1 SCCVFYDLLL
11 AESIVKEKLAAC
23 VNRVPEELGI
33 GGINSVILVYNSAMA
48 NKKDKALRSSI
59 SMRDIIYEQEEQI
72 ELGSRQ
78 SRLISSMKKSR
89 GLKGGSMVNII
100 GELEDTASSPSQT
113 PLVLHTNDDG
123 PALAPQANDND
134 RPATKRKRGPTKCLK
149 THGLS
154 YEDRLPIRLNKYG
167 QPIGCN
173 RAKLSSHLGTLVRN
187 ARLAPLT
194 YTSWHGLKDNW
205 EDLWEATI
213 EKFDIGVLGKAW
225 VFKTLGSSWRTYKSR
240 LKTQYFKENMSLAYN
255 MKNCPRTVPLD
266 HWKILIQFWSLDMI
280 KEQSKKNKASRA
292 KNTSQHTTGSKTFAE
307 IREEEAMKNPDRR
320 EPSRVNMF
328 FLTHKPRDGKSMS
341 EGTSKI
347 FLELEDAIA
356 SHPEKLES
364 TNQDDILSQ
373 VLGKDQPSRVRT
385 YGRGVVA
392 SNLWGPKSQFE
403 TERLIEEVKE
413 NAQAE
418 IQNIQQKMQEE
429 METKLQERMEAMK
442 SQMLYG
448 FNIFLNQLQ
457 KNLPG
462 VEILNLS
469 FMSTTLYEKEV
480 EATATTHHEI
490 TAATEKE
497 VLSNSKSASR
507 NILESSTITEG
518 VSKSQAKLLPRTKK
532 NVIVSPKQKQ

>member
-1 SCCVFYDLLL
+1 MGNK
-11 AESIVKEKLAAC
+11 KEKT
-23 VNRVPEELGI
+23 
-33 GGINSVILVYNSAMA
+33 
-48 NKKDKALRSSI
+48 LRSSI

-72 ELGSRQ
+72 GLGPRQ
-78 SRLISSMKKSR
+78 SRLISTVKKSR
-89 GLKGGSMVNII
+89 RLKGGSMVNII

-113 PLVLHTNDDG
+113 PLVPYANDDRPVLTSPQTNDD
-123 PALAPQANDND
+123 D

-187 ARLAPLT
+187 AHLAPLT

-213 EKFDIGVLGKAW
+213 GKFDIGERAKGW

-240 LKTQYFKENMSLAYN
+240 LKNQYFKENMPLVYN
-255 MKNCPRTVPLD
+255 IKNCPRTVPLE
-266 HWKILIQFWSLDMI
+266 HWKILVQFWSLDMI
-280 KEQSKKNKASRA
+280 KEQSKKNTARRA

-328 FLTHKPRDGKSMS
+328 FLTHKSRDGKPMS

-347 FLELEDAIA
+347 FSELEDAIV

-373 VLGKDQPSRVRT
+373 VLGKDQPGRVRT
-385 YGRGVVA
+385 YGRGVVG
-392 SNLWGPKSQFE
+392 SDLWGSRSQVE
-403 TERLIEEVKE
+403 TERLIKEVKE

-429 METKLQERMEAMK
+429 MEIKLQERVEDMK
-442 SQMLYG
+442 SQMLCG
-448 FNIFLNQLQ
+448 FNVFLNQLQ

-462 VEILNLS
+462 VEIPNLS
-469 FMSTTLYEKEV
+469 FLSTTLNTKEV
-480 EATATTHHEI
+480 EATATANHEVF
-490 TAATEKE
+490 TAEKE
-497 VLSNSKSASR
+497 VPSK
-507 NILESSTITEG
+507 SSTITED
-518 VSKSQAKLLPRTKK
+518 VFKSHTKSLSQTREK
-532 NVIVSPKQKQ
+532 NVILSPKKKQAFCSSLTQEVFDLKLEKMKHDQHKKRSKKKKVVCL

>member
-1 SCCVFYDLLL
+1 
-11 AESIVKEKLAAC
+11 
-23 VNRVPEELGI
+23 
-33 GGINSVILVYNSAMA
+33 
-48 NKKDKALRSSI
+48 
-59 SMRDIIYEQEEQI
+59 
-72 ELGSRQ
+72 
-78 SRLISSMKKSR
+78 
-89 GLKGGSMVNII
+89 
-100 GELEDTASSPSQT
+100 
-113 PLVLHTNDDG
+113 
-123 PALAPQANDND
+123 
-134 RPATKRKRGPTKCLK
+134 
-149 THGLS
+149 
-154 YEDRLPIRLNKYG
+154 
-167 QPIGCN
+167 
-173 RAKLSSHLGTLVRN
+173 
-187 ARLAPLT
+187 
-194 YTSWHGLKDNW
+194 
-205 EDLWEATI
+205 

-532 NVIVSPKQKQ
+532 NVIVSPKQKQALYSSSTQEILDLKLEKKKHD

>member
-134 RPATKRKRGPTKCLK
+134 RPVTKRKRGPTKCLK

-154 YEDRLPIRLNKYG
+154 YEDRLSIRLNKYG

-173 RAKLSSHLGTLVRN
+173 RAKLSSHLGTL
-187 ARLAPLT
+187 
-194 YTSWHGLKDNW
+194 
-205 EDLWEATI
+205 

-280 KEQSKKNKASRA
+280 K
-292 KNTSQHTTGSKTFAE
+292 
-307 IREEEAMKNPDRR
+307 AMKNPDRR

-373 VLGKDQPSRVRT
+373 VLGKDQPGRVRT

-392 SNLWGPKSQFE
+392 SNLWGPKSQVE

-462 VEILNLS
+462 VEIPNLS

-480 EATATTHHEI
+480 EATATTHHEV

-532 NVIVSPKQKQ
+532 NVIVSPKQKQALYSSSTQEILDLKLEKKKHDQHKKRLKKKKVAC